1 LNSSSYFMMKCISNY
16 QIVLFFCLKKNV
28 FSLWMYRLKN
38 HIYIIFHLITAC
50 VLKCFCIMISLFIN
64 VAFFIC
70 HPTVHAFSTPPTASI
85 TLLYNNNRSI
95 VKKEI
100 LVTFSS
106 IIDVKKSALYVYTL
120 FYIKSDY
127 DLSWIFRCMCVV
139 IC

>member
-1 LNSSSYFMMKCISNY
+1 LNSSSYFMMECISNY